1 MGDDIEV
8 QLRELRKQVEEDSQE
23 QPTRLGLQS
32 KAAEQKAADRAA
44 EQTKQF
50 DQMIINTS
58 YQKLPFG
65 SGDDPDKLFF
75 HQALN

>member
-1 MGDDIEV
+1 MKATPGDRSGTG
-8 QLRELRKQVEEDSQE
+8 LRTFGIKSEGWHDGAQKVGRWCRRVEEGTE
-23 QPTRLGLQS
+23 VL
-32 KAAEQKAADRAA
+32 
-44 EQTKQF
+44 
-50 DQMIINTS
+50 IINTS

>member
-1 MGDDIEV
+1 MIADG
-8 QLRELRKQVEEDSQE
+8 
-23 QPTRLGLQS
+23 PTNVCALIPVTTLMVVCYFSVGRMLSSCLVP
-32 KAAEQKAADRAA
+32 
-44 EQTKQF
+44 TL
-50 DQMIINTS
+50 IINTS